1 MILTNYKSNIPK
13 EDLII
18 TYKTISQIM
27 QDSNTLR
34 VDNSFI
40 RVNNFLA
47 NIVCNK
53 FIEDDNEG

>member
-13 EDLII
+13 EELII

-53 FIEDDNEG
+53 FIDDENEG